1 MRHVKLFES
10 FTVQQT
16 IDNIDDIAAYIP
28 THTSAVESKWVLP
41 NFDLDKIL
49 NDDQYNKY
57 PINAIIDFEYK
68 LYATNRA
75 GIPKSS
81 YIRYY
86 TIGFYELNN
95 LFISESDI
103 RNRAKH
109 YGLKFF
115 VINFNQEN
123 RLCKVVF
130 FSEDDWNKID
140 IEGTTKNINKKG
152 WDILLE
158 EDVKVE
164 RNEFDIIYEDDDIMA
179 VKPKTYRAAIRYS
192 SDAAWKA
199 GLKKNKEWIEKYMT
213 PGAYY
218 GGTNWYKSKTVKIEV
233 ESWWRK
239 LLKLPPKQSEKELR
253 EFFND
258 FPRYLFYI
266 VIFKKLPVEDEMSKL
281 YLLYDVSRGEYGQLP
296 HDFTS
301 SYAIDGYWGDMLDAS
316 HNQVK
321 VVQTNGKMVTLK
333 DIHNRHRNL
342 FSRAFREIESNFT
355 QEKDRMYDLLGFW
368 ADKGSEY
375 RDDAL
380 VFIRSSRTPDRLQV
394 TRPKLMI
401 KNDDGSISWTKLG
414 FYDDPDFD
422 YWELDKEKPNEKEV
436 PNQGRG
442 YKDYFK
448 SIGDNVNKLKDALED
463 GWKL

>member
-1 MRHVKLFES
+1 MKYVKLFES

-16 IDNIDDIAAYIP
+16 IDNIDDIAAYLP
-28 THTSAVESKWVLP
+28 TQTSEVESKWILP
-41 NFDLDKIL
+41 NFDLDNIL
-49 NDDQYNKY
+49 DDEHYNTY
-57 PINAIIDFEYK
+57 PNNPIRY
-68 LYATNRA
+68 
-75 GIPKSS
+75 PKSS

-86 TIGFYELNN
+86 IVGFYELSKFF
-95 LFISESDI
+95 LAESDI
-103 RNRAKH
+103 RNRAKY

-115 VINFNQEN
+115 VVNFNQEN
-123 RLCKVVF
+123 RLCKIVF
-130 FSEDDWNKID
+130 FTEIDWNRLN
-140 IEGTTKNINKKG
+140 IEETTKTINKKG
-152 WDILLE
+152 WDVLLE
-158 EDVKVE
+158 EDVKIE

-199 GLKKNKEWIEKYMT
+199 GLKKNKDWIEKYMT
-213 PGAYY
+213 PGSYY

-239 LLKLPPKQSEKELR
+239 LLKLPPKQSEKELK
-253 EFFND
+253 EFFTD

-266 VIFKKLPVEDEMSKL
+266 VIFKRLPVDDDMSKL

-296 HDFTS
+296 RDFSS
-301 SYAIDGYWGDMLDAS
+301 SYAIGGYWGDMLDAA

-321 VVQTNGKMVTLK
+321 VVQTDGKRITLK
-333 DIHNRHRNL
+333 DIWNRHRNL
-342 FSRAFREIESNFT
+342 FSRAFREIESDFNT
-355 QEKDRMYDLLGFW
+355 EKDKMYDLLGFW
-368 ADKGSEY
+368 ADKGGEY

-380 VFIRSSRTPDRLQV
+380 IFIRGSSDPNRLQV
-394 TRPKLMI
+394 TSPKLLQ
-401 KNDDGSISWTKLG
+401 KNDDGTTQWTRLG

-422 YWELDKEKPNEKEV
+422 YWEIGKEKPKDKEV

-442 YKDYFK
+442 YKDFFR
-448 SIGDNVNKLKDALED
+448 SIEDNVIQLKNSLEKD